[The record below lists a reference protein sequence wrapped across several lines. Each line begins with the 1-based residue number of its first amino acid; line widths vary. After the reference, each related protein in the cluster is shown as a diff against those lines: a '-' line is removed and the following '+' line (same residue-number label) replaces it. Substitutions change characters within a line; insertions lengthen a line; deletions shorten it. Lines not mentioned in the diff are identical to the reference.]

1 MYVTSATDSMAAASA
16 ASTSDSSTVLN
27 TNQNLDESDFLML
40 LITELANQ
48 DPLDPMSDRD
58 FIAQM
63 AELNTLNEIEELN
76 ENITAMQFLQTSG
89 LIGHEVDAIGPDG
102 QPVSGVVAEVR
113 YADSEPW
120 LVLDSGA
127 VVGLDDVIRIK

>member
-1 MYVTSATDSMAAASA
+1 
-16 ASTSDSSTVLN
+16 
-27 TNQNLDESDFLML
+27 ML
-40 LITELANQ
+40 LVTELANQ

-63 AELNTLNEIEELN
+63 AELNTLNEMEELN
-76 ENITAMQFLQTSG
+76 NNVTAMQFLQASG
-89 LIGHEVDAIGPDG
+89 LIGRQVDALGPDG

-120 LVLDSGA
+120 LVLENGT
-127 VVGLDDVIRIK
+127 VVGLDDVIRIV